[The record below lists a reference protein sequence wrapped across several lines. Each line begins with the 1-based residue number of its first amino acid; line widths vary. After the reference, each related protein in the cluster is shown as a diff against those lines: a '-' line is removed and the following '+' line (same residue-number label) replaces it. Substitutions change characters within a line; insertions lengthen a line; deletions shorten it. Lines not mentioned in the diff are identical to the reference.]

1 MNALP
6 THWVAFDCL
15 PNIILCYDAFSLA
28 LLPGA
33 RFYGSFSWDGR
44 RKSESERARAA
55 ADIVAVTAEAS
66 QTEYERAERKGDGVH
81 TYKAK

>member
-6 THWVAFDCL
+6 THRVAFDCL

-44 RKSESERARAA
+44 RKSESERA
-55 ADIVAVTAEAS
+55 ADIVAVTAEAL
-66 QTEYERAERKGDGVH
+66 QTEYERAEREGDGVH

>member
-6 THWVAFDCL
+6 THRVAFDCL

-44 RKSESERARAA
+44 RAERKSESERA

-66 QTEYERAERKGDGVH
+66 QTEYERAEREGHGVH